1 MSRKTSSARKVLI
14 SLALWEHF
22 WCAAQKTS
30 SGLMLLI
37 QLEFP
42 AHFPKTGK
50 RPVQNPA
57 ILNPVPTTTMPLEFH
72 QLDQCWEHLRV
83 RHTGQQ
89 RQLIASLAET
99 GQQTPIVVV
108 APTEENARY
117 VVIDGH
123 KRIAALRQ
131 LGRDTVDAIVWPMSA
146 ADALL
151 LERSMRFSRQESAL
165 EQGWLLAEMEQRF
178 SYTREEL
185 ARRFDRSISWVGRRL
200 ALVEL
205 LPDAVQQQVRTGKIA
220 AQMAMKFLVPM
231 ARVSAGDCERMAA
244 AWVKHHCDT
253 RQAAQLYAA
262 WREGSRV
269 VRERILQEP
278 ELYLKTQRPLEVEA
292 NSSAAELERDLDMA
306 VALLQRVSRRL
317 NAALPEMDGPQQ
329 QQARGRVERARRE
342 LNRISER
349 MQQQQETKHADSG
362 ATQRDSGDER
372 AANQPA
378 RDIAHT
384 AALTP
389 DHPPGSP
396 FKVHAGAGDPAS
408 GEGRA
413 LPPADFRSL
422 GQLQRESR
430 ASP

>member
-1 MSRKTSSARKVLI
+1 
-14 SLALWEHF
+14 
-22 WCAAQKTS
+22 
-30 SGLMLLI
+30 LI
-37 QLEFP
+37 QLALP
-42 AHFPKTGK
+42 AHFPKIRK

-108 APTEENARY
+108 PPSEENGRY

-131 LGRDTVDAIVWPMSA
+131 LGRDTVEVTVWPMSA

-165 EQGWLLAEMEQRF
+165 EQGWLLVEMEERF
-178 SYTREEL
+178 HYSREEL
-185 ARRFDRSISWVGRRL
+185 ARRFDRSVSWVGRRL

-244 AWVKHHCDT
+244 VWVKHHCDT

-278 ELYLKTQRPLEVEA
+278 ELYLKTQRPLEIEA
-292 NSSAAELERDLDMA
+292 SSSGAELERDLDMA

-329 QQARGRVERARRE
+329 EQARGRIERARRE

-349 MQQQQETKHADSG
+349 IEKQQETKHAEPG

-378 RDIAHT
+378 RDIARAAT
-384 AALTP
+384 VTPNDTPGAAL
-389 DHPPGSP
+389 
-396 FKVHAGAGDPAS
+396 KVHAGPRDPAA

-413 LPPADFRSL
+413 LPATDLGSF
-422 GQLQRESR
+422 GQLQGESR

>member
-1 MSRKTSSARKVLI
+1 MS
-14 SLALWEHF
+14 
-22 WCAAQKTS
+22 
-30 SGLMLLI
+30 LI
-37 QLEFP
+37 QLEFQ
-42 AHFPKTGK
+42 AHFPETGK

-57 ILNPVPTTTMPLEFH
+57 ILNPVPTTMPLEFH

-83 RHTGQQ
+83 RQAGQQ

-99 GQQTPIVVV
+99 GQQTPIVVI
-108 APTEENARY
+108 PPSEENARY

-131 LGRDTVDAIVWPMSA
+131 LGRDTVEATVWSMSA

-151 LERSMRFSRQESAL
+151 LERSLRFSRPESAL

-178 SYTREEL
+178 GYSREEL
-185 ARRFDRSISWVGRRL
+185 ARRFDRSVSWVARRL

-205 LPDAVQQQVRTGKIA
+205 LPAAVQQQVRLGKIA
-220 AQMAMKFLVPM
+220 AQMAMRFLVPM
-231 ARVSAGDCERMAA
+231 ARVSAEDCERMAA
-244 AWVKHHCDT
+244 IWVKHHCDS

-278 ELYLKTQRPLEVEA
+278 ELYLKTQRPLEAEA
-292 NSSAAELERDLDMA
+292 DSSAAELERDLDMA

-317 NAALPEMDGPQQ
+317 NAALPEMDAPQQ
-329 QQARGRVERARRE
+329 EQARGRIERARRE
-342 LNRISER
+342 LNRITDRIEK
-349 MQQQQETKHADSG
+349 QQQETRHAEPG
-362 ATQRDSGDER
+362 ATKRDSGDER
-372 AANQPA
+372 AAHQHT
-378 RDIAHT
+378 RDIAR
-384 AALTP
+384 AAAVTP
-389 DHPPGSP
+389 DHTPS
-396 FKVHAGAGDPAS
+396 AALELRARAGDPAD

-413 LPPADFRSL
+413 LPPADPGSF
-422 GQLQRESR
+422 GQLQGESR

>member
-1 MSRKTSSARKVLI
+1 
-14 SLALWEHF
+14 
-22 WCAAQKTS
+22 
-30 SGLMLLI
+30 MLLI
-37 QLEFP
+37 RRELP
-42 AHFPKTGK
+42 AHFPETSK
-50 RPVQNPA
+50 RLDQNPA
-57 ILNPVPTTTMPLEFH
+57 ILNPVPTTMPLEFH

-83 RHTGQQ
+83 RHAGQQ

-108 APTEENARY
+108 RSSEGNGRY

-131 LGRDTVDAIVWPMSA
+131 LGRDTVEATVWSMSA

-151 LERSMRFSRQESAL
+151 LERSLRFSRQESAL
-165 EQGWLLAEMEQRF
+165 EQGWLLSEMEQRF
-178 SYTREEL
+178 RYSREEL
-185 ARRFDRSISWVGRRL
+185 ARRFDRSVSWVGRRL

-205 LPDAVQQQVRTGKIA
+205 LPAAVQQQVRAGKIA
-220 AQMAMKFLVPM
+220 AQMAMKFLAPM
-231 ARVSAGDCERMAA
+231 ARVSAQDCERMAA
-244 AWVKHHCDT
+244 IWVKHHCDT

-278 ELYLKTQRPLEVEA
+278 ELYLKTQRPSEVEA

-317 NAALPEMDGPQQ
+317 GAAFPEMNALQQ
-329 QQARGRVERARRE
+329 EQARGRIERAHRE

-349 MQQQQETKHADSG
+349 MVSGLPAGACFASIEKQQETKHAEPG
-362 ATQRDSGDER
+362 ATERDSGDER
-372 AANQPA
+372 TANQHT
-378 RDIAHT
+378 RDIAR
-384 AALTP
+384 AAAVTP
-389 DHPPGSP
+389 DHPSG
-396 FKVHAGAGDPAS
+396 FTLELHACAGDPAA
-408 GEGRA
+408 GESRT
-413 LPPADFRSL
+413 LPATDPRSFDH
-422 GQLQRESR
+422 LQGESR

>member
-1 MSRKTSSARKVLI
+1 
-14 SLALWEHF
+14 
-22 WCAAQKTS
+22 
-30 SGLMLLI
+30 
-37 QLEFP
+37 
-42 AHFPKTGK
+42 
-50 RPVQNPA
+50 
-57 ILNPVPTTTMPLEFH
+57 MPLEFH

-378 RDIAHT
+378 RDIAHP

-389 DHPPGSP
+389 DHPPGSA

-413 LPPADFRSL
+413 LPPADFRSP

>member
-1 MSRKTSSARKVLI
+1 
-14 SLALWEHF
+14 
-22 WCAAQKTS
+22 
-30 SGLMLLI
+30 MLLI
-37 QLEFP
+37 QLDFP

-108 APTEENARY
+108 EPAEENARY

-131 LGRDTVDAIVWPMSA
+131 LGRDTVDATVWPMSA

-151 LERSMRFSRQESAL
+151 LERSLRLSRPESAL

-178 SYTREEL
+178 GYSREEL

-205 LPDAVQQQVRTGKIA
+205 LPVAVQQQVRDGKIA

-244 AWVKHHCDT
+244 VWVKHHCDS

-292 NSSAAELERDLDMA
+292 NNSSAAEMERDLDMA

-317 NAALPEMDGPQQ
+317 NAALPEMDGTQQ
-329 QQARGRVERARRE
+329 EQARGRVERARRE

-349 MQQQQETKHADSG
+349 MQQQQENKHADSG

-378 RDIAHT
+378 RDISHPP
-384 AALTP
+384 ALTP
-389 DHPPGSP
+389 DHPPGAP

-413 LPPADFRSL
+413 LPPADFRSP
-422 GQLQRESR
+422 GQLQGESR

>member
-1 MSRKTSSARKVLI
+1 MS
-14 SLALWEHF
+14 
-22 WCAAQKTS
+22 
-30 SGLMLLI
+30 LI
-37 QLEFP
+37 QLEFQ
-42 AHFPKTGK
+42 AHFPETGK

-57 ILNPVPTTTMPLEFH
+57 ILNPVPTTMPLEFH

-83 RHTGQQ
+83 RQAGQQ

-108 APTEENARY
+108 RPTEENARY

-131 LGRDTVDAIVWPMSA
+131 LGRDTVDATVWAMSA

-151 LERSMRFSRQESAL
+151 LERSMRFSRPESAL

-178 SYTREEL
+178 GYSREEL
-185 ARRFDRSISWVGRRL
+185 ARRFDRSVSWVARRL

-205 LPDAVQQQVRTGKIA
+205 LPAAVQQQVRLGKIA
-220 AQMAMKFLVPM
+220 AQMAMRFLVPM
-231 ARVSAGDCERMAA
+231 ARVSAEDCERMAA
-244 AWVKHHCDT
+244 IWVKHHCDS

-278 ELYLKTQRPLEVEA
+278 ELYLKTQRPLEAEA
-292 NSSAAELERDLDMA
+292 DSSAAELERDLDMA

-317 NAALPEMDGPQQ
+317 NAALPEMDAPQQ
-329 QQARGRVERARRE
+329 EQARGRIERARRE
-342 LNRISER
+342 LNRITDRIEK
-349 MQQQQETKHADSG
+349 QQQETRHAEPG
-362 ATQRDSGDER
+362 ATKRDSGDER
-372 AANQPA
+372 AAHQHT
-378 RDIAHT
+378 RDIAR
-384 AALTP
+384 AAAVTP
-389 DHPPGSP
+389 DHTPS
-396 FKVHAGAGDPAS
+396 AALELRARAGDPAD

-413 LPPADFRSL
+413 LPPADPGSF
-422 GQLQRESR
+422 GQLQGESR